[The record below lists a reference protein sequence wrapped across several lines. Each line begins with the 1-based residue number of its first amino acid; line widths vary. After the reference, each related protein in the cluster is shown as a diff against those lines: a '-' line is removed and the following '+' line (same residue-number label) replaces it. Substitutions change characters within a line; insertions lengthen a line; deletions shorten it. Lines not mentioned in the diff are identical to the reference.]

1 MVAVVDA
8 CTEQNN
14 RSRCYGYK
22 RVKAGANPGVTRIPG
37 RGPWAHLST
46 RVPLDTS
53 IAPPTHTIYYHKKN
67 IPYTHSRGHAFSF
80 TLDEM
85 SSTLVLRRSRIRR
98 GPHTPQRALL
108 HTLSSIVDNL
118 PPAVAKFH
126 DVVAVKGEGVYVET
140 ACGRRLLDLT
150 SGIGVTSTGHSHPI
164 VVEAI
169 KRQVCVG
176 LDRRAVEE
184 RTLARPRPPSFA
196 LSHSRCALCPF
207 ARQSP

>member
-1 MVAVVDA
+1 LVAVDA
-8 CTEQNN
+8 CTEQNK

-22 RVKAGANPGVTRIPG
+22 RVKLGCKSWGDSDPGPRPIWAQSLDSSSSRYFDSSLRI
-37 RGPWAHLST
+37 LSI
-46 RVPLDTS
+46 S
-53 IAPPTHTIYYHKKN
+53 HKKN

-85 SSTLVLRRSRIRR
+85 SLVLRRSRIRR

>member
-1 MVAVVDA
+1 MGPSLDSSS
-8 CTEQNN
+8 
-14 RSRCYGYK
+14 SRYFDSSSH
-22 RVKAGANPGVTRIPG
+22 P
-37 RGPWAHLST
+37 
-46 RVPLDTS
+46 
-53 IAPPTHTIYYHKKN
+53 HTIYYHKKN

-85 SSTLVLRRSRIRR
+85 SSSTLVLRRSRIRR

-196 LSHSRCALCPF
+196 LTHSRCALCPF